1 MKPSRVDFVIDLTYG
16 VVLFLAIVL
25 ILTVGTSVGVAFGL
39 GALVSYIIHV
49 AWKMARF
56 DPEWMSREMAANIEQ
71 QVAEEVTETVEEQV
85 VEEVTESVEQQVA
98 DSVSE
103 QVVEEVTE
111 SVERTLEEAD
121 RDAAPTD
128 PEEPAGRGGTG

>member
-1 MKPSRVDFVIDLTYG
+1 MRPSRVDFVIDLTYG

-56 DPEWMSREMAANIEQ
+56 DPEWMSREMAANIEEQ
-71 QVAEEVTETVEEQV
+71 VAEEVAESVEEQVAEEVAESVEEQVADSLGEQVAEEVTETVERTF
-85 VEEVTESVEQQVA
+85 EEGAGGAATANNEEG
-98 DSVSE
+98 DS
-103 QVVEEVTE
+103 T
-111 SVERTLEEAD
+111 
-121 RDAAPTD
+121 PG
-128 PEEPAGRGGTG
+128 GR